1 MADRIPRIKSN
12 SSIGGFTAHIWKF
25 VIQGICICIS
35 PSFENAKREVRE
47 ECRRLEILLGF
58 WQGLNTIADSSIK
71 EASNRLLIYQLWT
84 WWICVCFNLS
94 TVWRHSRALGQTVS
108 TAMLI
113 TSLFTLD
120 RASSSVGRLLK
131 SSTSFP
137 SLDRTSYITS

>member
-1 MADRIPRIKSN
+1 MKSN
-12 SSIGGFTAHIWKF
+12 SSIGGFSAYIWKF

-94 TVWRHSRALGQTVS
+94 TVWRHSRAPRSDRLHGHVDYVIVYPRSCLQLRRSSAKKQHEFPVS
-108 TAMLI
+108 W
-113 TSLFTLD
+113 
-120 RASSSVGRLLK
+120 
-131 SSTSFP
+131 
-137 SLDRTSYITS
+137 